1 VDSLIVEKCDVGVNM
16 AGVAARKGVIRRVNA
31 PPRRVGGRGVQVSLS
46 PVARRSRRGSGDR
59 RVNAPPRF
67 KRVVDDLSVLHILPV
82 AGVTARKG
90 VIRRVN
96 APPRLKRVVDDL
108 SVLHILPVA
117 GRLRPGK
124 AVPGYKQLRD
134 TKTDGLA

>member
-1 VDSLIVEKCDVGVNM
+1 VEKCDVGVNM

-82 AGVTARKG
+82 AG
-90 VIRRVN
+90 
-96 APPRLKRVVDDL
+96 
-108 SVLHILPVA
+108 
-117 GRLRPGK
+117 RLRPGK